1 MKLYHHHFKAMGS
14 PCELQIYA
22 KSKIKAERAI
32 NQIIEDINRIE
43 NLYSRYKPK
52 SFLSQ
57 INQVA
62 AIGGH
67 ISVDHETQGLLNYA
81 ATCYVQSD
89 GLFDITSGIL
99 RQAWNFKSG
108 IIPSNRDI
116 QALLNRIGWEK
127 LRWEPPVLIF
137 PLAGMEIDFG
147 GIVKEYTADRVAALA
162 QQAGIKGGLV
172 NLGGDIKII
181 GPRVD
186 GNPWCIGIRHP
197 EQKGV
202 AIRKVLLHQ
211 GAVASSGD
219 YERYLL
225 FNEVRYGHILNPKT
239 GWPVQNLIAVTVVN
253 DLCVVAGSASTIAM
267 LKEEEGKQWLK
278 NLGLSYFWVDS
289 KNSTGGTLN
298 NLSLIENNNISAV
311 AIVS

>member
-1 MKLYHHHFKAMGS
+1 MGS

-22 KSKIKAERAI
+22 KSKIKAERTI
-32 NQIIEDINRIE
+32 NEVIEEINRLE

-52 SFLSQ
+52 SFLSR

-67 ISVDHETQGLLNYA
+67 ISVDYETQGLLNYA
-81 ATCYVQSD
+81 AICYTQSD

-99 RQAWNFKSG
+99 RRAWNFKSE
-108 IIPSNRDI
+108 IIPSSSEI
-116 QALLNRIGWEK
+116 QVLLDKIGWKK

-147 GIVKEYTADRVAALA
+147 GIVKEYTADKVAALA

-181 GPRVD
+181 GPRID

-197 EQKGV
+197 EQKGI

-225 FNEVRYGHILNPKT
+225 FNGIRYGHILNPKT
-239 GWPVQNLIAVTVVN
+239 GWPVQHLIAVTVIS
-253 DLCVVAGSASTIAM
+253 DLCVVAGSTSTIAM
-267 LKEEEGKQWLK
+267 LKEKEGKQWLE
-278 NLGLSYFWVDS
+278 NSGLSYFWVDTQG
-289 KNSTGGTLN
+289 NTGGTLN
-298 NLSLIENNNISAV
+298 NLLPIQNNNISAV
-311 AIVS
+311 AVVS